1 MSHLYDFDV
10 KLNNGKTLKLADMKG
25 RKVLLVNTASKCG
38 YTSQYAGLQE
48 LADDQADSLV
58 VIGFPCNQFGDQ
70 EPGSDKEIE
79 SFCELNFGVS
89 FPLSEKVDVKGA
101 NADPLFQFAC
111 AALPGLLGS
120 SRIKW
125 NFTKFLFDEEG
136 EPVKRFAPKD
146 VPEMILEFLAPDDSH
161 V

>member
-1 MSHLYDFDV
+1 MSHLYDFEV
-10 KLNNGKTLKLADMKG
+10 KLNSGEPLKLADMKG

-38 YTSQYAGLQE
+38 YTSQYKGLQE
-48 LADDQADSLV
+48 LSDDQADNLV

-70 EPGSDKEIE
+70 EPGSDAEIE

-101 NADPLFQFAC
+101 NAAPLFQFAT

-120 SRIKW
+120 TRIKW
-125 NFTKFLFDEEG
+125 NFTKFLFDEDG
-136 EPVKRFAPKD
+136 EPVKRFAPND
-146 VPEMILEFLAPDDSH
+146 TPETIQEFLSRAAR
-161 V
+161 